1 MSSTVLVRLSGRDRP
16 GITAGLMRLLA
27 EAGIDLYDVEQ
38 VVVRDRLI
46 LGLLVGAPG
55 GLAGLDLVRR
65 FGSEHEL
72 QVDLEVV
79 DDAAQA
85 TPARAVVTVIGP
97 RIDPEA
103 FGAVAEAIAG
113 AGGNIDRI
121 VRLSRY
127 PVVSY
132 ELAVGGGDLSGMRR
146 DLLEASR
153 SHAFDVAVQAEGI
166 ERWAKR
172 LAVLDVDST
181 LIQDEVIE
189 LLAAEAG
196 RGAEV
201 RAVTAAAMAG
211 EIDFAEA
218 LAARVGLLEGL
229 DELAVERVRR
239 RIRLTPGARTFV
251 RTLKRLGM
259 KIAIVSGGFTLFTDR
274 LRDELELDHAF
285 ANRLEVVSG
294 RLTGRLVG
302 PIVDRAR
309 KATLLRQVADLEG
322 IPLEQVMAVGDGA
335 NDLDMLAAAGLGV
348 AFNAKPL
355 VRAAADTAVTVPY
368 LDAILFLLG
377 IRRDEVEAGSPG
389 TGQGGRVVPI
399 PGLPPV

>member
-1 MSSTVLVRLSGRDRP
+1 
-16 GITAGLMRLLA
+16 MRLLA
-27 EAGIDLYDVEQ
+27 AAGTALYDVEQ

-46 LGLLVGAPG
+46 LGLLLGTDGGPADLEGVRAFGAQH
-55 GLAGLDLVRR
+55 GLT
-65 FGSEHEL
+65 
-72 QVDLEVV
+72 VDLEQVEEP
-79 DDAAQA
+79 ALPS
-85 TPARAVVTVIGP
+85 PARAVVTVIGP
-97 RIDPEA
+97 RIEPAA

-132 ELAVGGGDLSGMRR
+132 ELAVAGGDLTAMRR

-153 SHAFDVAVQAEGI
+153 AHAFDVAVQAEGI
-166 ERWAKR
+166 ERRAKR

-189 LLAAEAG
+189 LLAEEAG
-196 RGAEV
+196 REAEV
-201 RAVTAAAMAG
+201 RAITAAAMAG
-211 EIDFAEA
+211 ELDFGEA
-218 LAARVGLLEGL
+218 LAARVRLLEGL

-274 LRDELELDHAF
+274 LRVDLELDHAF
-285 ANRLEVVSG
+285 ANRLEVARG
-294 RLTGRLVG
+294 RLTGGLVG
-302 PIVDRAR
+302 PVVDRAR
-309 KATLLRQVADLEG
+309 KATLLREVAELEG

-355 VRAAADTAVTVPY
+355 VREAADTALTVPY

-377 IRRDEVEAGSPG
+377 IRREEVEAGGPG
-389 TGQGGRVVPI
+389 REVEV